1 MMKRS
6 LLVTLT
12 VLFFSLSASAQIYR
26 VAEMNA
32 EQIRRLN
39 REKTA
44 VLIPGGILE
53 EHGPYLPSFTD
64 GYWNERLTEDLAKAI
79 SAKPGWSVVIFPTIP
94 LGNSG
99 ANDIGSKYSFPG
111 TYAVRFSTLR
121 TIFMDLATEL
131 GEQKFKWIFIA
142 HGHGAPNHNRA
153 LDQAGD
159 YFREVYGGRMVNL
172 VGLMPVIAAW
182 DGKKTGSER
191 KEDGLPIHAG
201 MDETSMVL
209 ALRPDLV
216 NPAYKTAQRF
226 SGEKMEDLIRIA
238 QGRDWLGYFGSPR
251 LARPEQYA
259 NGWQMALNEAVS
271 IALKILDGFD
281 ERQIPRFGDEMKKS
295 AQDVALD
302 RASLRH
308 EGEIRSKQEAWLK
321 KRKLK

>member
-1 MMKRS
+1 MKRT

-12 VLFFSLSASAQIYR
+12 VLFFSLPASAQIYR

-32 EQIRRLN
+32 EQISKLS

-53 EHGPYLPSFTD
+53 EHGAYLPSFTD
-64 GYWNERLTEDLAKAI
+64 GYWNERVTEELAKAI

-99 ANDIGSKYSFPG
+99 ANDIGGKYFFPG
-111 TYAVRFSTLR
+111 SYAIRFSTLR
-121 TIFMDLATEL
+121 AIFMDLATEL
-131 GEQKFKWIFIA
+131 GEQKFKWVFIV

-159 YFREVYGGRMVNL
+159 YFREVYGGHMVNL

-182 DGKKTGSER
+182 DGKKTESER

-216 NPAYKTAQRF
+216 NPAYKIAQPF
-226 SGEKMEDLIRIA
+226 SGEKIEDLIRIA
-238 QGRDWLGYFGSPR
+238 KGKDWLGYFGSPR

-259 NGWQMALNEAVS
+259 NGWQVALSEAVS
-271 IALKILDGFD
+271 IALKILDGLD
-281 ERQIPRFGDEMKKS
+281 ERQIPRFSDEMQKS
-295 AQDVALD
+295 APDVALD
-302 RASLRH
+302 EASLRH
-308 EGEIRSKQEAWLK
+308 EDRIRSKQEAWLK
-321 KRKLK
+321 KKRLK

>member
-1 MMKRS
+1 MKRTP
-6 LLVTLT
+6 LLTLT
-12 VLFFSLSASAQIYR
+12 MLLFSFPASAQIYR

-32 EQIRRLN
+32 EQIRGLN
-39 REKTA
+39 PEKTV

-64 GYWNERLTEDLAKAI
+64 GYWNERVTQELAKSI
-79 SAKPGWSVVIFPTIP
+79 LEKPGWSVVVFPTIP

-99 ANDIGSKYSFPG
+99 ANDIGGKYSFPG

-121 TIFMDLATEL
+121 AIFMDLATEL
-131 GEQKFKWIFIA
+131 GEQKFKWVFII
-142 HGHGAPNHNRA
+142 HGHGAPNHIRA

-159 YFREVYGGRMVNL
+159 YFREVYGGHMVNL
-172 VGLMPVIAAW
+172 AGLMPVIAAW
-182 DGKKTGSER
+182 DGKKTQSER

-216 NPAYKTAQRF
+216 HPAYKTAQPF

-238 QGRDWLGYFGSPR
+238 QSKDWLGYFGSPR

-259 NGWQMALNEAVS
+259 NGWHVALNEAVN
-271 IALKILDGFD
+271 ITLKILNGFD
-281 ERQIPRFGDEMKKS
+281 ERLIPRFGDEMKKS
-295 AQDVALD
+295 TPDVALD
-302 RASLRH
+302 RASLIH
-308 EGEIRSKQEAWLK
+308 EAEIAQKQQAWLK
-321 KRKLK
+321 KKRLK